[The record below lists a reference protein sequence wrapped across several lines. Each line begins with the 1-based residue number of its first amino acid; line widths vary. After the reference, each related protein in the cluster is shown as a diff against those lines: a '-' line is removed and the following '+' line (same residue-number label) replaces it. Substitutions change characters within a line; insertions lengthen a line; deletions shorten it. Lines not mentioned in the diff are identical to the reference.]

1 MQRKAFHAIVT
12 GRVQGVSF
20 RYHTRRTANR
30 LGLTG
35 FVKNLPSGQV
45 EVFAQGP
52 EAELEEFSGWLHQG
66 PSGARVDTVE
76 SEPRDV
82 DSSTGSFEILF

>member
-1 MQRKAFHAIVT
+1 MQRKAFHAIIT

-20 RYHTRRTANR
+20 RYHTRHTANR

-35 FVKNLPSGQV
+35 FVKNLPGGQV

-52 EAELEEFSGWLHQG
+52 EAELEEFSSWLHRG
-66 PSGARVDTVE
+66 PSGARVDAVE

-82 DSSTGSFEILF
+82 DSSTQSFEVLF